1 MRSKKDQE
9 LLRELV
15 GLLLKYDAATIESCL
30 DYIMEN
36 KRELENLLTFVNG
49 QEFVGQRVQVKNE
62 IDGALLAVEPEK
74 SAIIKRIYRYLSNK
88 RFTSAQIRALCQQY
102 FKEGQLPVKLTPVRK
117 SELLLELV
125 KGLSNLPVKE
135 VEEFEYYTQMNRRVE
150 SENTLENWSKVI
162 IK

>member
-1 MRSKKDQE
+1 MKSKKEQE
-9 LLRELV
+9 LLREFV

-36 KRELENLLTFVNG
+36 KQELENLLAFVNG
-49 QEFVGQRVQVKNE
+49 KEFETQRSQGKSEVAA
-62 IDGALLAVEPEK
+62 ALSAVEAEK
-74 SAIIKRIYRYLSNK
+74 SVIIKRIYRYLSNK
-88 RFTSAQIRALCQQY
+88 RFTSAQIYALCQQY
-102 FKEGQLPVKLTPVRK
+102 FKAEQLSIQLTPDRK

-125 KGLSNLPVKE
+125 KGLSNLSVKE
-135 VEEFEYYTQMNRRVE
+135 IEEFEYYTQMNRRAE